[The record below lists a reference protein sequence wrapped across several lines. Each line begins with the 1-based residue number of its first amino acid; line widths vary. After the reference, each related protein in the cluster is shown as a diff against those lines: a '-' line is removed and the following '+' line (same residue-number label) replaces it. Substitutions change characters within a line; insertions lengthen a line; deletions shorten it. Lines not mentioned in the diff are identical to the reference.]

1 MFGVIELTRLNGIPV
16 VVNAELIKFIE
27 ATPDTLISLT
37 SGEKIMV
44 KEPVGLV
51 TERVL
56 KYRHQIADTS
66 EIG

>member
-1 MFGVIELTRLNGIPV
+1 MIEVTRLNGLPV
-16 VVNAELIKFIE
+16 VINADLIKFIE

-44 KEPVGLV
+44 REPVNLV

-56 KYRHQIADTS
+56 KYRHQVETPG
-66 EIG
+66 EVG

>member
-1 MFGVIELTRLNGIPV
+1 VIEVTRLNGLPV
-16 VVNAELIKFIE
+16 VINADLIKFIE

-44 KEPVGLV
+44 REAVSLV

-56 KYRHQIADTS
+56 KYRHQVETPG
-66 EIG
+66 ETG

>member
-1 MFGVIELTRLNGIPV
+1 MIEVTRLNGLPV
-16 VVNAELIKFIE
+16 VINADLIKFIE

-44 KEPVGLV
+44 RESVSLV

-56 KYRHQIADTS
+56 KYRHQVETPGEMD
-66 EIG
+66 